1 MEPQNEQ
8 RPAGRPGAATSLT
21 DNLAAH
27 IITKPNVYL
36 AGKIGKNDWR
46 HPLIPGLRERTWSNG
61 PIITPAYQYFGPF
74 FVSCSHGCQHGPNQ
88 HGAIGREDCCESII
102 TRQQTIE
109 NNKAAIDK
117 ANLIFAYITAT
128 DCHGTLFEIGYAS
141 SLGKRIIVAFAPE
154 INAADFWFS
163 ALQCHAVYHSV
174 RPCCLQTIFADEIRK
189 ATAPVRRR
197 RAPC

>member
-1 MEPQNEQ
+1 MIPVAKAN
-8 RPAGRPGAATSLT
+8 PA
-21 DNLAAH
+21 
-27 IITKPNVYL
+27 KPLVPALYL

-46 HPLIPGLRERTWSNG
+46 HDLIPNLRGHLWAAG
-61 PIITPAYQYFGPF
+61 PIVKPTYQYVGPF
-74 FVSCSHGCQHGPNQ
+74 FVACSHGCAHRPNSHGV
-88 HGAIGREDCCESII
+88 IGGEGCFESSMTQRWVIS
-102 TRQQTIE
+102 
-109 NNKAAIDK
+109 NNNAALAAAD
-117 ANLIFAYITAT
+117 LVFAYITAT

-141 SLGKRIIVAFAPE
+141 ALGKRIIVAFAPE
-154 INAADFWFS
+154 IDAADFWFS

>member
-1 MEPQNEQ
+1 MIPVAKAN
-8 RPAGRPGAATSLT
+8 PA
-21 DNLAAH
+21 
-27 IITKPNVYL
+27 KPLVPALYL
-36 AGKIGKNDWR
+36 AGKNDWR
-46 HPLIPGLRERTWSNG
+46 RPLIPGLRERTWSDG
-61 PIITPAYQYFGPF
+61 PIVKPTYQYVGPF
-74 FVSCSHGCQHGPNQ
+74 FVACSHGCAHGPNS
-88 HGAIGREDCCESII
+88 HGVIGGEGCFESSMTQRWVIS
-102 TRQQTIE
+102 
-109 NNKAAIDK
+109 NNKSAIEK
-117 ANLIFAYITAT
+117 ADLIFAYINAT

-141 SLGKRIIVAFAPE
+141 ALGKRIIVAFAPE